1 MKMLRKKSK
10 HVHVLNCLM
19 VDDDV
24 FEDDLA
30 SYCNLSLF
38 CLFYQLTLDKYTLM
52 VIDKNHYWKELEK
65 KKKMKRG

>member
-38 CLFYQLTLDKYTLM
+38 CLFDHLTLDRYTLEI
-52 VIDKNHYWKELEK
+52 VGEEDDDEK
-65 KKKMKRG
+65 GDEYDEYRG